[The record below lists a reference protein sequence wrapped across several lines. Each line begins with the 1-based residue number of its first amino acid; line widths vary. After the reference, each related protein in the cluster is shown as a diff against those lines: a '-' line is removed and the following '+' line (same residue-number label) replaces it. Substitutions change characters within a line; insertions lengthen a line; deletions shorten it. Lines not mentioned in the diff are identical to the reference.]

1 MIDLDNKIELFLDDL
16 LSYIDIEGNID
27 SVEDM
32 YIFRESIK
40 NKVLKLLND

>member
-1 MIDLDNKIELFLDDL
+1 MIDLDNKMELFLDDL

-32 YIFRESIK
+32 YIFRENIK